1 MGSLARFVAWV
12 LTGLLLTQSSIL
24 SSPSCFVSAAVSTP
38 LPDLYEASL
47 TELQAGLTSGQFTS
61 VDLIKAYFARID
73 EVNLKGPQL
82 RAIIETNPS
91 ALEEAKALDYER
103 LLSGPRSPLHGI
115 PVLVKDNIATVAF
128 EGMNT
133 TAGSYSLLNSV
144 VPEDAGVVKKLRKAG
159 AIILGKANLSEWAHF
174 RGRLASGWSGRGGQ
188 CTNAYYPNAD
198 PCGSSSGSAV
208 ASSIGLAAVS
218 LGTETDGSIT
228 CPANQNN
235 VVGIK
240 PTVGLTS
247 RAGVIPISEH
257 QDTVGPLARSMTDAA
272 MVLSVLAGPDPNDN
286 FTLAQPSPVPDYVTA
301 LSNSSLAGKRI
312 GVPRAMFLNDTM
324 SGNDPYVNV
333 VFEQAL
339 ETLKELGATIV
350 DPADMPSAYEIY
362 NSNNETVVLDVDFK
376 VQLNAWFNSLVSNPS
391 GVTSLADL
399 IIFDDNNPSL
409 EEPTNYTDQS
419 ILIESEATTGFN
431 SSYYDS
437 LAFDKELGAT
447 RGIDAALE
455 MWTLDALVLPAP
467 GYTTVP
473 AAIAGYPIVT
483 VPLGFYPD
491 NVTIQSAGPNTVY
504 PAPGVPIGLSFLG
517 TAWSEYALIG
527 FAYAYEQKTQTR
539 LMRKAYEAAIP
550 TTQLCDVMGK

>member
-1 MGSLARFVAWV
+1 MGSLARFIAWIWA
-12 LTGLLLTQSSIL
+12 GLLLSQSAYL
-24 SSPSCFVSAAVSTP
+24 VSASITTP

-61 VDLIKAYFARID
+61 VHLIKAYFARIE
-73 EVNLKGPQL
+73 EVNLQGPEL
-82 RAIIETNPS
+82 RAVIETNPS
-91 ALEEAKALDYER
+91 ALEEAAALDYER
-103 LLSGPRSPLHGI
+103 LLYGPRSALHGI
-115 PVLVKDNIATVAF
+115 PVLVKDNIGTVAF

-133 TAGSYSLLNSV
+133 TAGSYSLLNSII
-144 VPEDAGVVKKLRKAG
+144 PEDAGVVKRLRKAG

-174 RGRLASGWSGRGGQ
+174 RGNLASGWSGRGGQ
-188 CTNAYYPNAD
+188 CTNAYYPKGD
-198 PCGSSSGSAV
+198 PCGSSAGSGV
-208 ASSIGLAAVS
+208 ASSIGLSAVS

-257 QDTVGPLARSMTDAA
+257 QDTVGPLARSTTDAA
-272 MVLSVLAGPDPNDN
+272 IVLSIIAGPDPNDN
-286 FTLAQPSPVPDYVTA
+286 FTLAQPTPVPDYVMA
-301 LSNSSLAGKRI
+301 LSNSSLVGKRI
-312 GVPRAMFLNDTM
+312 GVPRAVFLNDTLT
-324 SGNDPYVNV
+324 GNDPYVNV

-350 DPADMPSAYEIY
+350 DPADLPSAYEIY
-362 NSNNETVVLDVDFK
+362 NSNNETVVLDTDFK
-376 VQLNAWFNSLVSNPS
+376 IQLNAWYDSLIANPS
-391 GVTSLADL
+391 GVASLEDL
-399 IIFDDNNPSL
+399 IMFDNNNPSL

-419 ILIESEATTGFN
+419 ILIESQATTGFN
-431 SSYYDS
+431 SSYYQS

-455 MWTLDALVLPAP
+455 MYTLDALILPAP

-491 NVTIQSAGPNTVY
+491 NVTIGSAGPNTVY
-504 PAPGVPIGLSFLG
+504 PAPGLPIGLSFLG
-517 TAWSEYALIG
+517 TAWSEYDLIG
-527 FAYAYEQKTQTR
+527 YAYAYEQKTQTR
-539 LMRKAYEAAIP
+539 LMRKAYAAAIP
-550 TTQLCDVMGK
+550 TTQLADVMGS